1 MPYLK
6 ALQTIS
12 IKHADSPLLISVS
25 LVSAALFLSLHVAG
39 LELGVAAGLFLVSV
53 LVTATS
59 VHTYRWMDAKLQDQ
73 LCQIQAIAELTSALS
88 PRVPF
93 PSMVGWAASPELMV
107 QIFHQIML
115 NRPKTVFELGSGVST
130 VMIPHM
136 LQRAGGGT
144 LYSVEHDAGHLERTR
159 HHVSLQ
165 GFANAHLH
173 ESPLVPVDLNAG
185 RFQWYDLSGITMP
198 DAIDMLIV
206 DGPPFKSQPLARYP
220 ALPMLWD
227 RLSDGA
233 VILMDDTNRSDET
246 RILDRWSAEFSVDVV
261 WTHPTTKGF
270 TVLRVRKQAG

>member
-12 IKHADSPLLISVS
+12 IKHADSPLLISIS
-25 LVSAALFLSLHVAG
+25 LISAALFLSLHMAG
-39 LELGVAAGLFLVSV
+39 LELVMAIGFFLLSV

-59 VHTYRWMDAKLQDQ
+59 VHTYRWMDARMQEQ
-73 LCQIQAIAELTSALS
+73 QRQIQAIVELTGSLS

-93 PSMVGWAASPELMV
+93 PSMTGWAASPELMA

-115 NRPKTVFELGSGVST
+115 TRPKTVFELGSGVTT

-136 LQRAGGGT
+136 LQQVGGGILHT
-144 LYSVEHDAGHLERTR
+144 VEHDTEHVGRTR
-159 HHVSLQ
+159 HHMTLQ
-165 GFANAHLH
+165 GFDHAHLH
-173 ESPLVPVDLNAG
+173 ETPLVPVDLEAG
-185 RFQWYDLSGITMP
+185 RFKWYDLSGITMP

-220 ALPMLWD
+220 ALPMLWE

-233 VILMDDTNRSDET
+233 VILMDDTCRADESQ
-246 RILDRWSAEFSVDVV
+246 ILERWAAEFPVDVV
-261 WTHPTTKGF
+261 WTHPTSKGF